1 MKELNKISAII
12 LLLGGLLFLASF
24 ESNAQSRSELEK
36 QRGKLME
43 EIKLTQQML
52 EQTRQTRTESLQELE
67 TLNRQIQ
74 IREELMQNI
83 SRDLNLLDDKSEE
96 INKVISSLERDL
108 ESIREEYAQLIIF
121 AYRNRSSLN
130 QIMYIFAAEDFNKS
144 ISRARYIR
152 EITDFRKKQ
161 AGLIEDTRLSLNKRV
176 EEISE
181 VRAEKSDLLQQEN
194 QQKQQLSN
202 ERNQHDRLV
211 NQLRTQERELQR
223 EINQKQQTAERLNKA
238 IEDIIKREIE
248 EARRRAAEA
257 QQRQD
262 GNVLSLT
269 PEAARLSAD
278 FASNMGKLPWP
289 VQRGVVTSSF
299 GTHPHPV
306 LRGVQITNNGINI
319 RTEENAEVRA
329 LFNGR
334 ISSVIYNPSF
344 QNAIIVRHGEY
355 FTVYSNLRE
364 VFVKSGQEIRTGER
378 LGIVYTDS
386 SEDKTEIHLEIWQ
399 GTKKLNPALWLL
411 SQ

>member
-108 ESIREEYAQLIIF
+108 ESIREEYAQLIVF